1 MVKVAK
7 LKLQCRVHNI
17 YLQKKIKLN
26 KVFTEKKY
34 LQKKTK
40 ENLKFPPSDIFLFFP
55 YPSLPPLLLPLGI
68 SYFLQNILKHTF
80 SKEIIGTP

>member
-26 KVFTEKKY
+26 KVFTEKK
-34 LQKKTK
+34 TK
-40 ENLKFPPSDIFLFFP
+40 ENLKFPPSSSSSSSPTPHSPPPSPPWHLIFP
-55 YPSLPPLLLPLGI
+55 AK
-68 SYFLQNILKHTF
+68 YF
-80 SKEIIGTP
+80 KEIIGTP